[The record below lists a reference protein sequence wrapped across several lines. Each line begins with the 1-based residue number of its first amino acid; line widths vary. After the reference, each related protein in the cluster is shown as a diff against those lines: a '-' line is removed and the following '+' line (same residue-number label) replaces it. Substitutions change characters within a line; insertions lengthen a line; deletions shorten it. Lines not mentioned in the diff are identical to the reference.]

1 MSQETQA
8 YCKEILAQLNWMGR
22 PIVMSWGAHDWTD
35 MGSTLHIN
43 TMVDGKPETRSIPC
57 RACLRFKVQGRVH
70 KGFVYVVLTGSD
82 DYTIILTQQKRRSK
96 GNNWWAH
103 EIVVSET
110 PMIYCDNL
118 AEVVDRLVETPA
130 KVRMEA

>member
-8 YCKEILAQLNWMGR
+8 YCKEIRAQLSWKGWNVVG
-22 PIVMSWGAHDWTD
+22 SWGAHGWTD

-43 TMVDGKPETRSIPC
+43 TPIDGKPDTRSIPC

-70 KGFVYVVLTGSD
+70 KGFVYVVLTGSA
-82 DYTIILTQQKRRSK
+82 DYTIILTQQKRRCA

-110 PMIYCDNL
+110 PMIYCDEL
-118 AEVVDRLVETPA
+118 AETVDRLVETPA
-130 KVRMEA
+130 KVREEA